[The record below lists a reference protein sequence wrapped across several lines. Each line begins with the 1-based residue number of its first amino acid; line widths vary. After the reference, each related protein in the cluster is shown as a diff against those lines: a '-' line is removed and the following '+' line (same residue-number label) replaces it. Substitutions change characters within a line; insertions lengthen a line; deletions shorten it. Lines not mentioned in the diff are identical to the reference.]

1 MPRIMGIGN
10 ISKLSTKHKP
20 KRAGSFKSLGV
31 ILEGDPSRFP
41 GMTKGSR
48 KAKGMGAAGKR
59 RGLRGTH
66 QQHDDSAR
74 YALQDAKRA
83 LTHASLSTGCDL
95 RIRRALTTLRHAAN
109 ARLELV
115 WAERTV
121 KTDAD
126 GYPQYMSPD
135 TRGKELSAIEV
146 KASNIIRN
154 CGAKSS
160 K

>member
-1 MPRIMGIGN
+1 
-10 ISKLSTKHKP
+10 
-20 KRAGSFKSLGV
+20 
-31 ILEGDPSRFP
+31 
-41 GMTKGSR
+41 
-48 KAKGMGAAGKR
+48 MGAAGKR

-66 QQHDDSAR
+66 LQHDDSAR
-74 YALQDAKRA
+74 YALQAAKRA
-83 LTHASLSTGCDL
+83 LTHASLSNGCDL
-95 RIRRALTTLRHAAN
+95 RIRRALTTLRHAAD
-109 ARLELV
+109 ARLELL